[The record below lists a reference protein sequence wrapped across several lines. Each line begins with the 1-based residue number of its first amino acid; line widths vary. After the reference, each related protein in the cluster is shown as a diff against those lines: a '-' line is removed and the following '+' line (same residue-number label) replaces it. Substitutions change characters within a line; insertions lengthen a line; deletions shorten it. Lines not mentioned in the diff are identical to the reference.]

1 MFCTQC
7 GANIEADPRY
17 CWKCGHVFTPEE
29 IEKMRPGSRVQ
40 AAAPAP
46 APAPAPKVSPAQGQP
61 ARNASAQSASQAQQ
75 AQQAQN
81 RAPQGQ
87 GAERRTAGS
96 GYQGRAAQAPPAQ
109 RPPQAQQSAE
119 GAQPGAGAV
128 KIFAI
133 IMGIVF
139 AIFALMSLGG
149 VFSNLGS
156 IFSARGFGHV
166 VSRLLFFLLA
176 LLRLVCLAG
185 AAGVL
190 FYMFASWKNSKAR
203 SFYITLVIVCGVL
216 LCVDLL
222 RYLVIHIV
230 SGSWHGSAVWLL
242 RDVIALLVA
251 VGGMYIIM
259 SVNKMSV
266 LEGVAGESMGDVVS
280 GALNGFK
287 DDVSSSAAE
296 RSAASAAKAQAAG
309 QRQANAGGAQRQAA
323 PAYASANTDPLN
335 LPPGNGGLG
344 PLKTDRSLLL
354 LIVLNLLTCS
364 FYNLY
369 FIYKLAQD
377 VNILCEGDGKETPG
391 LLKYFCFTFITCGFY
406 AYFWWYNLC
415 NRMQENA
422 PRYGLRFSENGTSYL
437 VWTLVGAMSCGVGY
451 FYATYM
457 VLRNMNELCKQYNK
471 N

>member
-29 IEKMRPGSRVQ
+29 LEKMKPGSRVQ
-40 AAAPAP
+40 SAAPAP
-46 APAPAPKVSPAQGQP
+46 APKPQPAQGQP
-61 ARNASAQSASQAQQ
+61 AGSTAAQGARQEAQNSIPPRQGSERNA
-75 AQQAQN
+75 
-81 RAPQGQ
+81 
-87 GAERRTAGS
+87 AGS
-96 GYQGRAAQAPPAQ
+96 GYQGRAAQAPPVK
-109 RPPQAQQSAE
+109 RPPETQAA
-119 GAQPGAGAV
+119 GAAGEQPGAGAV

-139 AIFALMSLGG
+139 TVFALMSLGG

-156 IFSARGFGHV
+156 IFSAGNFGRA
-166 VSRLLFFLLA
+166 VSRLILFLLA
-176 LLRLVCLAG
+176 LARLICLAA
-185 AAGVL
+185 AAGIL
-190 FYMFASWKNSKAR
+190 FYMFASFKNVRAR
-203 SFYITLVIVCGVL
+203 SFYITLVLACAVL
-216 LCVDLL
+216 LGVDLF
-222 RYLVIHIV
+222 RYLVIRMTA
-230 SGSWHGSAVWLL
+230 GSWHGSSAWLL
-242 RDVIALLVA
+242 RDIIALLVA
-251 VGGMYIIM
+251 AGGMYIIM

-287 DDVSSSAAE
+287 DDVSASASE
-296 RSAASAAKAQAAG
+296 RSQANAAKAQAAE
-309 QRQANAGGAQRQAA
+309 QRQAQARANAAQRQAA
-323 PAYASANTDPLN
+323 PAYGSVNPEAVN

-344 PLKTDRSLLL
+344 PLKTDRSLLV
-354 LIVLNLLTCS
+354 LIVLNLITCAI
-364 FYNLY
+364 YNLY
-369 FIYKLAQD
+369 FIHKLAKD

-391 LLKYFCFTFITCGFY
+391 LLKYFCFTLITCGFY
-406 AYFWWYNLC
+406 SYFWWYNLC

-457 VLRNMNELCKQYNK
+457 VIRNMNELCKQYNK